1 MKYNELKNEVKK
13 VHNVI
18 KEITKENEELKKIFC
33 GTDIMYSPLN
43 CKENPKILLLGYNTG
58 CGYFNE
64 NGEIIE
70 DFEESDKF
78 EYIDGEYILANE
90 FKNLLKLCNKT
101 DLMEH
106 IIKSNVYY
114 FGTSNVDEFKTFMK
128 ILNNNEK
135 FQNIAKEILGKAS
148 GNYLNN
154 LAKRWTKILIE
165 DIVKPDFII
174 CEGKSTYDNLLK
186 QFILYDSYG
195 IQINYPLE
203 KIIYYERTYSNIRN
217 KENFCQK
224 LNKILKSAT
233 IEQ

>member
-1 MKYNELKNEVKK
+1 MNYIELKNEVIK
-13 VHNVI
+13 VHNTI
-18 KEITKENEELKKIFC
+18 KKIAETNDELKKIFC

-58 CGYFNE
+58 CGYLNE
-64 NGEIIE
+64 NGKIIE
-70 DFEESDKF
+70 DFEEGDKF

-90 FKNLLKLCNKT
+90 FKELLKLCNKT
-101 DLMEH
+101 KLMEH

-114 FGTSNVDEFKTFMK
+114 FGTQNVDEFHTLMK
-128 ILNNNEK
+128 ILNTNEE
-135 FQNIAKEILGKAS
+135 FQKIAEEILGSKS

-154 LAKRWTKILIE
+154 LAKRWTKALIE

-174 CEGKSTYDNLLK
+174 CEGKSTYENLLK

-203 KIIYYERTYSNIRN
+203 KVIFYERTYSNIRN

-224 LNKILKSAT
+224 LDEILNVL
-233 IEQ
+233 